1 MTISDQIKLKDIQSA
16 FSTLFPY
23 LKLVFYSGHHAVET
37 GSPKTTEL
45 DEEKTIGEVR
55 SVHTDSADLVI
66 SGDMYV
72 SELEQLFDKKY
83 GLNVQVFRKSG
94 KLWMQTTATDNW
106 TLAEQN
112 RKGGSSVEAW
122 IEQHEL

>member
-1 MTISDQIKLKDIQSA
+1 MTISDQIKLKDLQTA
-16 FSTLFPY
+16 FSELFPF
-23 LKLVFYSGHHAVET
+23 LKLVFYYGHHQIAE
-37 GSPKTTEL
+37 GSPATAEL

-55 SVHTDSADLVI
+55 SVPTQGEELVI
-66 SGDMYV
+66 SGNLTV

-106 TLAEQN
+106 TLDEQN

-122 IEQHEL
+122 IEQHE